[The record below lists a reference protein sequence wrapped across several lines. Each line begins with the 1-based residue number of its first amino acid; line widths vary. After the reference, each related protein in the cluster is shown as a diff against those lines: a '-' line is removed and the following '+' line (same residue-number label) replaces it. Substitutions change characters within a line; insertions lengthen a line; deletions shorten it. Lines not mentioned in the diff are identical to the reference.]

1 MLFYLYAIIVISLD
15 VKSREYNPLKP
26 RSENLKFGAG
36 AGHQITVQGIPG
48 IVELLTK
55 RGNQFR
61 LYATKLEGG
70 QKVITKDKTISEVL
84 DENPATAEVFMKHGM
99 GCLGCAV
106 ASGETVEE
114 AASVHGIDVNV
125 LLSELNE
132 AK

>member
-1 MLFYLYAIIVISLD
+1 M
-15 VKSREYNPLKP
+15 
-26 RSENLKFGAG
+26 
-36 AGHQITVQGIPG
+36 QGTPG
-48 IVELLTK
+48 NMELLTK
-55 RGNQFR
+55 SGNQFR

-84 DENPATAEVFMKHGM
+84 DENPETAEVFMKHGM
-99 GCLGCAV
+99 GCLGCAA
-106 ASGETVEE
+106 ASGETIEE